1 MKTYHLGVLG
11 VAGHFIKAVLPPLL
25 KSETVKVYGIASRDG
40 MKAAEAARR
49 YGITKS
55 YASYQALL
63 EDPAIDLVYI
73 PLPNHLHAEWIKKC
87 ADYGKHVICEK
98 PLTLNAAEAREAL
111 DYAQAKGIRVMEA
124 FMYRF
129 HPQWRRALEIVKYQG
144 IGKINAIHTFFGYA
158 NNDPNNI
165 RNIKETG
172 GGAIYDIGCYAVS
185 TARFLLESEP
195 QRVFCTAHYDPDFKT
210 DILANGVLDFGDV
223 RTLFT
228 VATQTFPF
236 QKVEIFG
243 TNGVM
248 TVEIPFNIY
257 PDCPARLS
265 VRNSVGDRTV
275 ELGPADQYQLEF
287 EEFAAAIDT
296 GGATPISPE
305 DAVWNMKV
313 LDALY
318 RSTHTGEWENV

>member
-1 MKTYHLGVLG
+1 MKIYHLGVLG
-11 VAGHFIKAVLPPLL
+11 VAGHFIGAVLPPLL
-25 KSETVKVYGIASRDG
+25 QSKTVQVYGIASRDG
-40 MKAAEAARR
+40 EKAAEAARQ
-49 YGITKS
+49 YGIPKS

-98 PLTLNAAEAREAL
+98 PLTMNAAEAREAL
-111 DYAQAKGIRVMEA
+111 DYARAKGVRVMEA

-129 HPQWRRALEIVKYQG
+129 HPQWRRALEIVKFHG
-144 IGKINAIHTFFGYA
+144 IGALTGIHTFFGYS
-158 NNDPNNI
+158 NKDPHNI

-185 TARFLLESEP
+185 TARFLMQGEP
-195 QRVFCTAHYDPDFKT
+195 QRVLGLANYDPCFQT
-210 DILANGVLDFGDV
+210 DILVNGVLDFGGI

-236 QKVEIFG
+236 QKVEVYG

-248 TVEIPFNIY
+248 TVEIPFNMY
-257 PDCPARLS
+257 PDCPAQLT
-265 VRNSVGDRTV
+265 VRNGVGSRTV
-275 ELGPADQYQLEF
+275 QLGPADQYQLEF
-287 EEFAAAIDT
+287 EEFVAAIAA
-296 GGATPISPE
+296 GRETPIAPE
-305 DAVWNMKV
+305 DAVCNMKV

-318 RSTHTGEWENV
+318 RSARTGEWENV